1 MKLFFTILLVSNFF
15 FSFAQKQDYNWC
27 FGDSAGINFNTSPP
41 TTFQSS
47 INSTECATNF
57 SDRYGNLLFYAGGN
71 VNDFYKI
78 FVWSKDNTMM
88 QNGNYIYGHTSVT
101 NGVLVIPFNTDTNK
115 FYVFHIY
122 GNLYKSIVDLSFN
135 NGLGKVILKNS
146 IVYNTQQIS
155 EKLTAIRHANGRDWW
170 LILHQNDN
178 NTFVK
183 FLIAN
188 DVIFGPFL
196 QSIGSV
202 YATSYGGD
210 YGEMEVSADGDKIA
224 ATNLL
229 GVIDLFD
236 FDRCTGE
243 LSNWLNLSNYS
254 SNYFAQTYGC
264 SFSSKGTQLYITKAD
279 SLFQFDLT
287 STDITGSM
295 QTIWVNANPNNQ
307 SLGQMQLAPDGKI
320 YVANVSGMSFPNNN
334 FDSLNMNLSVIN
346 FPNSIGV
353 ACDFQPYS
361 FSLNGRR
368 SYFSLPNIPNYN
380 LGSLEGSE
388 CDTLTSNENSFIHE
402 NLKIYP
408 NPTNDLLFIESIDNK
423 CINIQ
428 LINNKGQLLETIK
441 INSIQTAIDLDKFP
455 VGLYI
460 LKIISKNGMTIKKI
474 IKT

>member
-1 MKLFFTILLVSNFF
+1 M
-15 FSFAQKQDYNWC
+15 
-27 FGDSAGINFNTSPP
+27 
-41 TTFQSS
+41 
-47 INSTECATNF
+47 
-57 SDRYGNLLFYAGGN
+57 
-71 VNDFYKI
+71 
-78 FVWSKDNTMM
+78 
-88 QNGNYIYGHTSVT
+88 
-101 NGVLVIPFNTDTNK
+101 
-115 FYVFHIY
+115 
-122 GNLYKSIVDLSFN
+122 
-135 NGLGKVILKNS
+135 
-146 IVYNTQQIS
+146 
-155 EKLTAIRHANGRDWW
+155 
-170 LILHQNDN
+170 HQNDN

-346 FPNSIGV
+346 FPNSIVCNKNSG
-353 ACDFQPYS
+353 S
-361 FSLNGRR
+361 F
-368 SYFSLPNIPNYN
+368 PD
-380 LGSLEGSE
+380 LEPQ
-388 CDTLTSNENSFIHE
+388 
-402 NLKIYP
+402 K
-408 NPTNDLLFIESIDNK
+408 
-423 CINIQ
+423 
-428 LINNKGQLLETIK
+428 
-441 INSIQTAIDLDKFP
+441 TAIFLIFI
-455 VGLYI
+455 LYH
-460 LKIISKNGMTIKKI
+460 
-474 IKT
+474 